1 MNHINCA
8 LKVFTVPLTA
18 LLMLF
23 ASSSFSASTEMR
35 LLTEVC
41 ADPSYPALFQ
51 SESTGGEGETEGEGT
66 GDGEGE
72 EGEKKEEEEEPDC

>member
-1 MNHINCA
+1 MNHINCS
-8 LKVFTVPLTA
+8 LKLSAMPLIA

-23 ASSSFSASTEMR
+23 ASSSFGASTEIR

-41 ADPSYPALFQ
+41 TDPSYPAVFQ
-51 SESTGGEGETEGEGT
+51 SESTEGEGETQGEGT

-72 EGEKKEEEEEPDC
+72 EGKKKEEEEEPDC